1 MLGGIRQIW
10 KEGGIPGF
18 FTGYKCVLSSALFVW
33 WNHYGSLDLGAASAP
48 DPF

>member
-18 FTGYKCVLSSALFVW
+18 FTGYKCVFSCGPICAVEALV
-33 WNHYGSLDLGAASAP
+33 LT
-48 DPF
+48 